1 MQQWQKKEMGKM
13 KKMKTKNFIYI
24 VLIGLLSFNTQ
35 LFAQERLTLQEAI
48 ALALKNNYDIKLVSN
63 DLAIAH
69 NNVNLG
75 NAGIL
80 PAVAGTFSTGG
91 SRQNSVQTQASGTER
106 VIDGAIS
113 TNMRYGVGLDW
124 TVFDGF
130 RMFATY
136 DKLRALEKQGEVNA
150 KGMILTTVA
159 QVVNAYYDLV
169 KQQQLIIAAD
179 SAIDVSALRVKI
191 ADNKLQLGRGSKLD
205 VLAAQVD
212 YNADTSNYLQQQN
225 LGVTY
230 MVRLNQLM
238 VRALDI
244 RFSVSNDLTI
254 DQGLNYGTLAGQ
266 AEQLNPSLQA
276 AFINKKIA
284 ELTLKEVKGNR
295 YPLIGL
301 NSGYE
306 FNRSTSPTG
315 FNTQFRA
322 NGLTY
327 GLTASINIFNGF
339 LQRQNER
346 NAKIAINSSQL
357 TFDKTKQ
364 ELLTQLTTAYQNY
377 QTFIELVKLETRNVE
392 LAKQNLAITLDKY
405 RLGSIP
411 PLELREAQRNAIDAN
426 SRYVEMQYQAKL
438 AEIALKEISG
448 TLNIQ

>member
-1 MQQWQKKEMGKM
+1 M
-13 KKMKTKNFIYI
+13 KNKHFIL
-24 VLIGLLSFNTQ
+24 LITVGLLCFTTG
-35 LFAQERLTLQEAI
+35 LFAQEKLTLQEAI
-48 ALALKNNYDIKLVSN
+48 TIALKNNYDIKLVSN

-75 NAGIL
+75 NAGVL
-80 PAVAGTFSTGG
+80 PAVTGTFSTGG
-91 SRQNSVQTQASGTER
+91 SRQNSVQTQASGTQR

-124 TVFDGF
+124 TIFDGF
-130 RMFATY
+130 KMFATY

-150 KGMILTTVA
+150 KGIILNTIA

-179 SAIDVSALRVKI
+179 SAIDVSALRLKI

-205 VLAAQVD
+205 VVAAQVD
-212 YNADTSNYLQQQN
+212 YNTDTSNYLQQQN
-225 LGVTY
+225 LGISY

-238 VRALDI
+238 VRELDT
-244 RFSVSNDLTI
+244 RFSVSNDLAI
-254 DQGLNYGTLAGQ
+254 DQGLIYSTLAGQ
-266 AEQLNPSLQA
+266 TEQLNPNLQA
-276 AFINKKIA
+276 ALITKKIA
-284 ELTLKEVKGNR
+284 ELTLKEVKASK

-327 GLTASINIFNGF
+327 GITASINIFNGF

-346 NAKIAINSSQL
+346 NAKIAINSSEL

-364 ELLTQLTTAYQNY
+364 DLLTQLTIAYQNY
-377 QTFIELVKLETRNVE
+377 NTYIELVKLERKNVE
-392 LAKQNLAITLDKY
+392 LAKQNLSITLDKY
-405 RLGSIP
+405 RLGSIA
-411 PLELREAQRNAIDAN
+411 PLELREAQRNAINAN
-426 SRYVEMQYQAKL
+426 SRYVEIQYQAKI
-438 AEIALKEISG
+438 AEITLKEISG

>member
-1 MQQWQKKEMGKM
+1 M
-13 KKMKTKNFIYI
+13 KKKRFIYLL
-24 VLIGLLSFNTQ
+24 VIGLFGFSTS
-35 LFAQERLTLQEAI
+35 LFAQETLSLQEAI
-48 ALALKNNYDIKLVSN
+48 TLALKNNYDIKLVSN
-63 DLAIAH
+63 ELAIAH

-80 PAVAGTFSTGG
+80 PSVAGTFSTGG
-91 SRQNSVQTQASGTER
+91 SRQNSVQTQASGTQR
-106 VIDGAIS
+106 VIDGAVS

-130 RMFATY
+130 KMFATY
-136 DKLRALEKQGEVNA
+136 DKLRALEKQGEVNS
-150 KGMILTTVA
+150 KGVILTTIS

-169 KQQQLIIAAD
+169 KQQQLVIAAD
-179 SAIDVSALRVKI
+179 SAIDVSTLRLRI
-191 ADNKLQLGRGSKLD
+191 ADNKLQLGKGSKLD
-205 VLAAQVD
+205 VVAAQVD

-225 LGVTY
+225 LSITL

-238 VRALDI
+238 VRPLETRFRVANDI
-244 RFSVSNDLTI
+244 TI
-254 DQGLNYGTLAGQ
+254 DQSMNYGTLAGQ
-266 AEQLNPSLQA
+266 MEQLNPSLQA

-284 ELTLKEVKGNR
+284 ELTLKEVKANR

-327 GLTASINIFNGF
+327 GLTASIPIFNGF

-346 NAKIAINSSQL
+346 NAKIAISSSDL

-364 ELLTQLTTAYQNY
+364 ELLSQLSTAYQNY
-377 QTFIELVKLETRNVE
+377 TTYLELVKLERRNID
-392 LAKQNLAITLDKY
+392 LAKQNLSITLDKY

-411 PLELREAQRNAIDAN
+411 PLELREAQRNAIAADT
-426 SRYVEMQYQAKL
+426 RYVEIQYQAKL
-438 AEIALKEISG
+438 AEIELKEISG

>member
-1 MQQWQKKEMGKM
+1 
-13 KKMKTKNFIYI
+13 MKTKQLIYFII
-24 VLIGLLSFNTQ
+24 IGLLCFNTK
-35 LFAQERLTLQEAI
+35 LLAQETLTLQDAI
-48 ALALKNNYDIKLVSN
+48 ATALKNNYDIKLISN
-63 DLAIAH
+63 ELAIAQ

-80 PAVAGTFSTGG
+80 PNVAGTFSTGG
-91 SRQNSVQTQASGTER
+91 SRQNSVQTQASGTQR
-106 VIDGAIS
+106 VIDGAVS

-130 RMFATY
+130 KMFATY

-150 KGMILTTVA
+150 KGVILTTIS

-169 KQQQLIIAAD
+169 KQQQLVIAAD
-179 SAIDVSALRVKI
+179 SAIDVSTLRLKI
-191 ADNKLQLGRGSKLD
+191 ADNKLQLGKGSKLD
-205 VLAAQVD
+205 VVAAQVD

-225 LGVTY
+225 LRVTY

-238 VRALDI
+238 VRPLDI
-244 RFSVSNDLTI
+244 RFNVTNDINI
-254 DQGLNYGTLAGQ
+254 DQSINYGTLAGQ
-266 AEQLNPSLQA
+266 TEQLNPNLQA
-276 AFINKKIA
+276 ALINKKIA
-284 ELTLKEVKGNR
+284 QLTLKEVKANR
-295 YPLIGL
+295 YPIIGL

-327 GLTASINIFNGF
+327 GLTASIPIFNGF

-346 NAKIAINSSQL
+346 NAKIAISSTEL

-364 ELLTQLTTAYQNY
+364 ELLSQLSTAYQNY
-377 QTFIELVKLETRNVE
+377 TTYLELVKLERKNID
-392 LAKQNLAITLDKY
+392 LAKQNLSITLDKY
-405 RLGSIP
+405 KLGSIP
-411 PLELREAQRNAIDAN
+411 PLELREAQRNAIAAN
-426 SRYVEMQYQAKL
+426 TRYVEIQYQAKL
-438 AEIALKEISG
+438 AEIILKEISG

>member
-1 MQQWQKKEMGKM
+1 
-13 KKMKTKNFIYI
+13 MKTKQLIYFII
-24 VLIGLLSFNTQ
+24 IGLLCFNTK
-35 LFAQERLTLQEAI
+35 LVAQEKLTLQEVI
-48 ALALKNNYDIKLVSN
+48 TLALKNNYDIKLVSN
-63 DLAIAH
+63 DLAIAQ

-80 PAVAGTFSTGG
+80 PNVAGTFSTGG
-91 SRQNSVQTQASGTER
+91 SRQNSVQTQASGTQR
-106 VIDGAIS
+106 IIDGAVS

-124 TVFDGF
+124 TIFDGF
-130 RMFATY
+130 KMFATY

-150 KGMILTTVA
+150 KGIILTTIS

-169 KQQQLIIAAD
+169 KQQQLVIAAD
-179 SAIDVSALRVKI
+179 SAIDVSTLRLKI
-191 ADNKLQLGRGSKLD
+191 ADNKLQLGKGSKLD
-205 VLAAQVD
+205 VVAAQVD

-225 LGVTY
+225 LRVTY

-238 VRALDI
+238 VRPLDI
-244 RFSVSNDLTI
+244 RFDVANDINI
-254 DQGLNYGTLAGQ
+254 DQSMNYGTLAGQ
-266 AEQLNPSLQA
+266 TEQLNPNLQVA
-276 AFINKKIA
+276 LINKKIA
-284 ELTLKEVKGNR
+284 QLTLKEVKANR

-327 GLTASINIFNGF
+327 GLTASIPIFNGF

-346 NAKIAINSSQL
+346 NAKIAVSSTEL

-364 ELLTQLTTAYQNY
+364 ELLSQLSTAYQNY
-377 QTFIELVKLETRNVE
+377 TTYLELVKLERRNID
-392 LAKQNLAITLDKY
+392 LAKQNLSITLDKY
-405 RLGSIP
+405 KLGSIP
-411 PLELREAQRNAIDAN
+411 PLELREAQRNAIAAN
-426 SRYVEMQYQAKL
+426 TRYVEIQYQAKL
-438 AEIALKEISG
+438 AEIILKEISG

>member
-1 MQQWQKKEMGKM
+1 
-13 KKMKTKNFIYI
+13 MKTKNFIYI
-24 VLIGLLSFNTQ
+24 MLIGLLSFSTT

-48 ALALKNNYDIKLVSN
+48 TIALKNNYDIKLVSN
-63 DLAIAH
+63 ELAIAH
-69 NNVNLG
+69 NNANLG

-124 TVFDGF
+124 TIFDGF

-136 DKLRALEKQGEVNA
+136 DKLRTLEKQGEVNA

-225 LGVTY
+225 LGVTF

-238 VRALDI
+238 VRELDT
-244 RFSVSNDLTI
+244 RFSVSNDLNI
-254 DQGLNYGTLAGQ
+254 DQGLNYSTLAGQ
-266 AEQLNPSLQA
+266 TEQLNPSLQA

-364 ELLTQLTTAYQNY
+364 ELLTQLTTAFQNY

>member
-1 MQQWQKKEMGKM
+1 M
-13 KKMKTKNFIYI
+13 KKHLIYI
-24 VLIGLLSFNTQ
+24 LTLGFLCFNTQ
-35 LFAQERLTLQEAI
+35 LFAQETLTLQEAI
-48 ALALKNNYDIKLVSN
+48 TLALKNNYDIKLVSN
-63 DLAIAH
+63 DLAIAQ

-80 PAVAGTFSTGG
+80 PNVAGTFSTGG
-91 SRQNSVQTQASGTER
+91 SRQNSVQTQASGTQR
-106 VIDGAIS
+106 VIDGAVS

-130 RMFATY
+130 KMFATY

-150 KGMILTTVA
+150 KGVILNTIS

-169 KQQQLIIAAD
+169 KQQQLVIAAD
-179 SAIDVSALRVKI
+179 SAIDVSALRLTI
-191 ADNKLQLGRGSKLD
+191 ADNKLQLGKGSKLD
-205 VLAAQVD
+205 VVAAQVD

-225 LGVTY
+225 LRVTQ

-238 VRALDI
+238 VRPLDI
-244 RFSVSNDLTI
+244 RFNVVNTI
-254 DQGLNYGTLAGQ
+254 DIDQNMNYGTLAGQ
-266 AEQLNPSLQA
+266 TEQLNPNLQA
-276 AFINKKIA
+276 ALIEKKIA

-295 YPLIGL
+295 YPLIGI

-327 GLTASINIFNGF
+327 GLTAAIPIFNGF

-346 NAKIAINSSQL
+346 NAKIAISSSEL
-357 TFDKTKQ
+357 TFDRTKQ
-364 ELLTQLTTAYQNY
+364 DLLSQLSTAYQNY
-377 QTFIELVKLETRNVE
+377 TTYLELVKLERKNID
-392 LAKQNLAITLDKY
+392 LAKQNLSITLDKY

-411 PLELREAQRNAIDAN
+411 PLELREAQRNAIAAN
-426 SRYVEMQYQAKL
+426 TRYVEIQYQAKL
-438 AEIALKEISG
+438 AEIILKEISG

>member
-1 MQQWQKKEMGKM
+1 MITRIKLIIRIRM
-13 KKMKTKNFIYI
+13 KSKLFYI
-24 VLIGLLSFNTQ
+24 VFGLLCFNSQ
-35 LFAQERLTLQEAI
+35 LFAQEKLTLQEAI
-48 ALALKNNYDIKLVSN
+48 SIALKNNYDIKLISN
-63 DLAIAH
+63 DLAIAQ

-80 PAVAGTFSTGG
+80 PSVAGTFSTGG

-106 VIDGAIS
+106 VIDGAVS

-124 TVFDGF
+124 TIFNGF
-130 RMFATY
+130 TMFATY

-150 KGMILTTVA
+150 KGVILSTIS

-169 KQQQLIIAAD
+169 KQQQLVIAAD
-179 SAIDVSALRVKI
+179 SAMDVSVLRLKI
-191 ADNKLQLGRGSKLD
+191 ADNKLQLGKGSKLD

-238 VRALDI
+238 VRPLDI
-244 RFSVSNDLTI
+244 RFSVVNDLTT
-254 DQGLNYGTLAGQ
+254 DQNMSYSTLAGQ
-266 AEQLNPSLQA
+266 TEQLNPSLQA

-295 YPLIGL
+295 YPLVSL

-327 GLTASINIFNGF
+327 GLTASIPIFNGF

-346 NAKIAINSSQL
+346 NAKIAINSSEL

-364 ELLTQLTTAYQNY
+364 ELLTQLSTAYQNY
-377 QTFIELVKLETRNVE
+377 STFLELVKLERRNVD
-392 LAKQNLAITLDKY
+392 LAKQNLSITLDKY
-405 RLGSIP
+405 RLGSIA

-426 SRYVEMQYQAKL
+426 SRYVEIQYQAKL
-438 AEIALKEISG
+438 AEIVLKEISG

>member
-1 MQQWQKKEMGKM
+1 M
-13 KKMKTKNFIYI
+13 KIKHLIYFTA
-24 VLIGLLSFNTQ
+24 LLLSFNSN

-48 ALALKNNYDIKLVSN
+48 TIALKNNYDIKLVSN
-63 DLAIAH
+63 ELAIAH

-91 SRQNSVQTQASGTER
+91 SRQNTVQTQASGTQR
-106 VIDGAIS
+106 VTDGAKS
-113 TNMRYGVGLDW
+113 TNMSYGVGLDW
-124 TVFDGF
+124 TIFDGF
-130 RMFATY
+130 KMFATY

-150 KGMILTTVA
+150 KGAILTTIA
-159 QVVNAYYDLV
+159 QVVNAYYNLV
-169 KQQQLIIAAD
+169 KQQQLVIAAD
-179 SAIDVSALRVKI
+179 SAMDVSVLRLRI
-191 ADNKLQLGRGSKLD
+191 ADNKLQLGKGSKLD

-225 LGVTY
+225 LGVSY

-238 VRALDI
+238 VRELDI
-244 RFSVSNDLTI
+244 KFTVSNDLTI
-254 DQGLNYGTLAGQ
+254 DQGLTYSTLASQ
-266 AEQLNPSLQA
+266 TEQLNPSLQA

-284 ELTLKEVKGNR
+284 ELTLKEVKAAK

-346 NAKIAINSSQL
+346 NAKIAINSSEL

-364 ELLTQLTTAYQNY
+364 DLLTQLTTAFQNY
-377 QTFIELVKLETRNVE
+377 NTYMELVKLERKNVE
-392 LAKQNLAITLDKY
+392 LAKQNLSITLDKY
-405 RLGSIP
+405 RLGSIA

>member
-1 MQQWQKKEMGKM
+1 M
-13 KKMKTKNFIYI
+13 KNKHFILLI
-24 VLIGLLSFNTQ
+24 VVGLLCFHTG
-35 LFAQERLTLQEAI
+35 LFAQEKLTLQEAI
-48 ALALKNNYDIKLVSN
+48 TIALKNNYDIKLVSN

-80 PAVAGTFSTGG
+80 PAATGTFSTGG
-91 SRQNSVQTQASGTER
+91 SRQNSVQTQASGTQR
-106 VIDGAIS
+106 VIDGAVS
-113 TNMRYGVGLDW
+113 TNLRYGVGLDW
-124 TVFDGF
+124 TIFDGF
-130 RMFATY
+130 KMFATY
-136 DKLRALEKQGEVNA
+136 DKLKALEKQGEVNA
-150 KGMILTTVA
+150 KGIVLNTIA

-179 SAIDVSALRVKI
+179 SAIDVSALRLKI
-191 ADNKLQLGRGSKLD
+191 ADNKLQLGKGSKLD

-212 YNADTSNYLQQQN
+212 YNTDTSNYLQQQN
-225 LGVTY
+225 LGVSY

-238 VRALDI
+238 VRELDT
-244 RFSVSNDLTI
+244 RFSVSNELTM
-254 DQGLNYGTLAGQ
+254 DQGLVYSTLAGQ
-266 AEQLNPSLQA
+266 TEQLNPNLQA
-276 AFINKKIA
+276 ALINKKIA
-284 ELTLKEVKGNR
+284 ELTLKEVKASK
-295 YPLIGL
+295 YPLVGL

-346 NAKIAINSSQL
+346 NAKIAISSSEL

-364 ELLTQLTTAYQNY
+364 DLLTQLTTAFQNY
-377 QTFIELVKLETRNVE
+377 NTYMELVKLERKNVE
-392 LAKQNLAITLDKY
+392 IAKQNLSITLDKY
-405 RLGSIP
+405 RLGSIA

-426 SRYVEMQYQAKL
+426 SRYVEMQYQAKI
-438 AEIALKEISG
+438 AEITLKEISG

>member
-1 MQQWQKKEMGKM
+1 
-13 KKMKTKNFIYI
+13 MKTKQLIYFII
-24 VLIGLLSFNTQ
+24 IGLLCFNTK
-35 LFAQERLTLQEAI
+35 LVAQEKLTLQEVI
-48 ALALKNNYDIKLVSN
+48 TLALKNNYDIKLVSN
-63 DLAIAH
+63 DLAIAQ

-80 PAVAGTFSTGG
+80 PNVAGTFSTGG
-91 SRQNSVQTQASGTER
+91 SRQNSVQTQASGTQR
-106 VIDGAIS
+106 IIDGAVS

-124 TVFDGF
+124 TIFDGF
-130 RMFATY
+130 KMFATY

-150 KGMILTTVA
+150 KGIILTTIS

-169 KQQQLIIAAD
+169 KQQQLVIAAD
-179 SAIDVSALRVKI
+179 SAIDVSTLRLKI
-191 ADNKLQLGRGSKLD
+191 ADNKLQLGKGSKLD
-205 VLAAQVD
+205 VVAAQVD

-225 LGVTY
+225 LRVTY

-238 VRALDI
+238 VRPLDI
-244 RFSVSNDLTI
+244 RFDVANDINI
-254 DQGLNYGTLAGQ
+254 DQSMNYGTLAGQ
-266 AEQLNPSLQA
+266 TEQLNPNLQVA
-276 AFINKKIA
+276 LINKKISQ
-284 ELTLKEVKGNR
+284 LTLKEVKANR

-327 GLTASINIFNGF
+327 GLTASIPIFNGF

-346 NAKIAINSSQL
+346 NAKIAVSSTEL

-364 ELLTQLTTAYQNY
+364 ELLSQLSTAYQNY
-377 QTFIELVKLETRNVE
+377 TTYLELVKLERRNID
-392 LAKQNLAITLDKY
+392 LAKQNLSITLDKY
-405 RLGSIP
+405 KLGSIP
-411 PLELREAQRNAIDAN
+411 PLELREAQRNAIAAN
-426 SRYVEMQYQAKL
+426 TRYVEIQYQAKL
-438 AEIALKEISG
+438 AEIILKEISG